1 MSGKIISVTVDDSEF
16 VVNLVVLLSVM
27 FLFTMILHTAG
38 DITDIITG
46 VTRTHTNALI
56 IDRLFNVSDMLP
68 PSDVHV
74 PSCFA
79 NMSTVF
85 DNTVSEL
92 FILTPIKS
100 G

>member
-1 MSGKIISVTVDDSEF
+1 MTVDDSEF

-38 DITDIITG
+38 DITDVITG
-46 VTRTHTNALI
+46 VWTHTNALI

-92 FILTPIKS
+92 FILAPIKS